1 MRKFDLPDSFIAL
14 VRREQVMAV
23 GMVVPLVMWCSIIS
37 LYSEPGALRSDRNRS
52 PGSTKL
58 SEKRQQEKSFDFTCR
73 QVNVSVFVDDILA
86 LRSLARPRGP
96 QDKDNIRLV
105 RGHAYF
111 LLKYFW
117 GEVWGWG

>member
-1 MRKFDLPDSFIAL
+1 MRKLDLPDSFIAL

-37 LYSEPGALRSDRNRS
+37 PYSEPGALRSDRNRS

-58 SEKRQQEKSFDFTCR
+58 SAKGRQEKSFAFTCR
-73 QVNVSVFVDDILA
+73 QVDVSVFVDDILA

-96 QDKDNIRLV
+96 QDKDNV
-105 RGHAYF
+105 
-111 LLKYFW
+111 
-117 GEVWGWG
+117 